1 MRWLLALAK
10 PVFQSIQIP
19 QTKQMKTQP
28 ASPSLSIFAALLLFA
43 AGCSSP
49 AKETPT
55 QTTDASTMTTEHKQ
69 AIEQEISSLVK
80 EFFQQVQELD
90 IEACMTYFEN
100 TPDFQ
105 AVNPDGT
112 FGDYNALKKLN
123 ADGFS
128 QMKTLSVVPNKEAIR
143 VLTDSLVLYT
153 FSMEQNATLKT
164 GQKLKFEH
172 VAGTMLFTKIN
183 GAWKATFYQ
192 ESASAPVAVK

>member
-1 MRWLLALAK
+1 
-10 PVFQSIQIP
+10 
-19 QTKQMKTQP
+19 MKINQVTLVS
-28 ASPSLSIFAALLLFA
+28 AAFMALLLFA
-43 AGCSSP
+43 AGCNTP
-49 AKETPT
+49 AKETDT
-55 QTTDASTMTTEHKQ
+55 QTTEVSAMTPEHKQ
-69 AIEQEISSLVK
+69 AIEQEISGLVK
-80 EFFQQVQELD
+80 EFFQQVEKLD
-90 IEACMTYFEN
+90 IERCMTYFEK

-128 QMKTLSVVPNKEAIR
+128 QMKTLSVVPAKEAIR

-164 GQKLKFEH
+164 GQKIKFEH
-172 VAGTMLFTKIN
+172 VAGTMLFTKIK

-192 ESASAPVAVK
+192 ESAAAPVAVK

>member
-1 MRWLLALAK
+1 
-10 PVFQSIQIP
+10 
-19 QTKQMKTQP
+19 MKTNP
-28 ASPSLSIFAALLLFA
+28 LAPILTLFVAVTLSVCTT
-43 AGCSSP
+43 GCNTN
-49 AKETPT
+49 KQET
-55 QTTDASTMTTEHKQ
+55 TTTNVPVMTAEKKQ
-69 AIEQEISSLVK
+69 AIEQEISGLIK
-80 EFFQQVQELD
+80 EFFQQVEKLD
-90 IEACMTYFEN
+90 IDKCMTYFEN

-128 QMKTLSVVPNKEAIR
+128 QMTTLSVVPQKEAIR

-164 GQKLKFEH
+164 SQKIKYEH

-183 GAWKATFYQ
+183 GAWKATFYH
-192 ESASAPVAVK
+192 ESAAPPVPVK

>member
-1 MRWLLALAK
+1 
-10 PVFQSIQIP
+10 
-19 QTKQMKTQP
+19 MKTNQVP
-28 ASPSLSIFAALLLFA
+28 KMLAVVMALFLFA
-43 AGCSSP
+43 AGCTAP

-55 QTTDASTMTTEHKQ
+55 QTTDVSAMTTEQKQ
-69 AIEQEISSLVK
+69 AIKTEISSLVK
-80 EFFQQVQELD
+80 EFFQQVEKLD
-90 IEACMTYFEN
+90 IDKCMTYFEN

-112 FGDYNALKKLN
+112 LGDYDALKKLN

-128 QMKTLSVVPNKEAIR
+128 QMKTLSVVPTTEVIR

-164 GQKLKFEH
+164 GQKMKFEH

-183 GAWKATFYQ
+183 GTWKATFYQ
-192 ESASAPVAVK
+192 ESAAAPVAVK

>member
-1 MRWLLALAK
+1 MLAI
-10 PVFQSIQIP
+10 VI
-19 QTKQMKTQP
+19 
-28 ASPSLSIFAALLLFA
+28 ALFLFA
-43 AGCSSP
+43 TSCNTP
-49 AKETPT
+49 AKETAT
-55 QTTDASTMTTEHKQ
+55 QTTDVSAMTPEQKQ
-69 AIEQEISSLVK
+69 AIEQEISGLVK
-80 EFFQQVQELD
+80 EFFQQVEKLD
-90 IEACMTYFEN
+90 IEACMTYFEK

-112 FGDYNALKKLN
+112 LGDYDALKKLN
-123 ADGFS
+123 ADGFN
-128 QMKTLSVVPNKEAIR
+128 QMKTLNVVPAKEVIR
-143 VLTDSLVLYT
+143 VLTGSLVLYT

>member
-1 MRWLLALAK
+1 
-10 PVFQSIQIP
+10 
-19 QTKQMKTQP
+19 MKTQP

-80 EFFQQVQELD
+80 EFFQQVQKLD
-90 IEACMTYFEN
+90 IEACMTYFKN

-128 QMKTLSVVPNKEAIR
+128 QMKTLSVVPAKEVIR

-192 ESASAPVAVK
+192 ESASAPVTVK

>member
-1 MRWLLALAK
+1 
-10 PVFQSIQIP
+10 
-19 QTKQMKTQP
+19 MKTNP
-28 ASPSLSIFAALLLFA
+28 FAPVLRLFASLLLFA
-43 AGCSSP
+43 AGCNAP
-49 AKETPT
+49 AKETPS
-55 QTTDASTMTTEHKQ
+55 QTNDVPTMTTEHKQ
-69 AIEQEISSLVK
+69 AIEQEISGLVK
-80 EFFQQVQELD
+80 EFFQQVEKLD
-90 IEACMTYFEN
+90 IETCMTYFEN

-112 FGDYNALKKLN
+112 LGNYDALKKLN

-164 GQKLKFEH
+164 GQKMKFEH
-172 VAGTMLFTKIN
+172 VAGTMLFSKIN
-183 GAWKATFYQ
+183 GAWKATFYH

>member
-1 MRWLLALAK
+1 
-10 PVFQSIQIP
+10 
-19 QTKQMKTQP
+19 MKTNQVT
-28 ASPSLSIFAALLLFA
+28 LVLAAFVALFLFA
-43 AGCSSP
+43 AGCNTP
-49 AKETPT
+49 AKETAT
-55 QTTDASTMTTEHKQ
+55 QTTDASAITPEQKQ
-69 AIEQEISSLVK
+69 AIEKEISGLIK
-80 EFFQQVQELD
+80 EFFQQVEKLD
-90 IEACMTYFEN
+90 IEKCMTYFEN

-128 QMKTLSVVPNKEAIR
+128 QMKTLSVVPAKEAIR

-164 GQKLKFEH
+164 GQKMKFEH

-192 ESASAPVAVK
+192 ESAAAPVAVK

>member
-1 MRWLLALAK
+1 MLSVVMALFLL
-10 PVFQSIQIP
+10 
-19 QTKQMKTQP
+19 
-28 ASPSLSIFAALLLFA
+28 A
-43 AGCSSP
+43 AGCNTP
-49 AKETPT
+49 AKDTDTILTAVSAMTPE
-55 QTTDASTMTTEHKQ
+55 QKQ

-80 EFFQQVQELD
+80 EFFQQVEKLD
-90 IEACMTYFEN
+90 IEKCMTYFEN

-128 QMKTLSVVPNKEAIR
+128 QMKTLSVEPTKEAIR

-153 FSMEQNATLKT
+153 FSMEQNAMLKT

-183 GAWKATFYQ
+183 GAWKATFYH

>member
-1 MRWLLALAK
+1 MLA
-10 PVFQSIQIP
+10 VV
-19 QTKQMKTQP
+19 M
-28 ASPSLSIFAALLLFA
+28 ALFLFA
-43 AGCSSP
+43 TGCNTP
-49 AKETPT
+49 AKETAT
-55 QTTDASTMTTEHKQ
+55 QTTDASAMTPEQKQ

-80 EFFQQVQELD
+80 EFFQQVEKLD
-90 IEACMTYFEN
+90 IETCMTYFEN

-112 FGDYNALKKLN
+112 LGDYDALKKLN

-128 QMKTLSVVPNKEAIR
+128 QMKTLSVVPAKEVIR

-164 GQKLKFEH
+164 GQKMKFEH

-183 GAWKATFYQ
+183 GAWKATFYH
-192 ESASAPVAVK
+192 ESAAAPVAVK

>member
-1 MRWLLALAK
+1 
-10 PVFQSIQIP
+10 
-19 QTKQMKTQP
+19 MKTQP
-28 ASPSLSIFAALLLFA
+28 ASHILAIFAALLLFA
-43 AGCSSP
+43 AGCNTP

-55 QTTDASTMTTEHKQ
+55 QTTDVSAMTSAQKQ
-69 AIEQEISSLVK
+69 AIEQEISGLIK
-80 EFFQQVQELD
+80 EFFQQVEKLN
-90 IEACMTYFEN
+90 IETCMTYFEN

-112 FGDYNALKKLN
+112 LGNYDALKKLN

-128 QMKTLSVVPNKEAIR
+128 QMKTLSIGPKKEAIR

-164 GQKLKFEH
+164 GQKLTFEH

>member
-1 MRWLLALAK
+1 
-10 PVFQSIQIP
+10 
-19 QTKQMKTQP
+19 MKTKP
-28 ASPSLSIFAALLLFA
+28 FAPVLTLFASLLLFA

-49 AKETPT
+49 AKETPS
-55 QTTDASTMTTEHKQ
+55 QTTDVSTMTTEHKQ
-69 AIEQEISSLVK
+69 AIEKEISGLIK
-80 EFFQQVQELD
+80 DFFQQVEKLD
-90 IEACMTYFEN
+90 IEKCMTYFEN

-112 FGDYNALKKLN
+112 LGDYDALKKLN
-123 ADGFS
+123 AEGFS
-128 QMKTLSVVPNKEAIR
+128 QMKTLSVEPTKEAIR

-164 GQKLKFEH
+164 GQKIKFEH

-183 GAWKATFYQ
+183 GAWKATFYH